1 MADDLITG
9 AQSTTT
15 QRLSSDEQMKANRE
29 KFKDKFTSDGTD
41 ELVNSQTFLNLLVA
55 EMTNQDP
62 LEPTSNTEFIT
73 QMAQF
78 SQLQYAKDS
87 STYAL
92 SNYASNLVGKVAT
105 VAKMDGKELVKKTGI
120 VTDIKKNGESY
131 TITVDGEDFDISKII
146 SVSDSNTSSSI
157 QGSNIFADMIS
168 RASLMIGMKAS
179 VKYPSGAEGEP
190 DNYMS
195 GIITSIKVKDGKIKA
210 TISGEDFDLS
220 QIVQVT
226 TPYGDDVGTTTQPD
240 DTVTPPDDTV
250 TQPDETENTEQ
261 NEQIEQAERTAQ
273 MYAERS
279 DGELTPDDEIE
290 QDLEDLEDIAEV

>member
-105 VAKMDGKELVKKTGI
+105 VAKMDGKELVKKTGV
-120 VTDIKKNGESY
+120 VTDIKKSGESY

-146 SVSDSNTSSSI
+146 SVSDANTSSSI
-157 QGSNIFADMIS
+157 QGSNVFADMIS
-168 RASLMIGMKAS
+168 RASLMIGMKAT
-179 VKYPSGAEGEP
+179 VKEKAEGE
-190 DNYMS
+190 NGTTSYTT
-195 GIITSIKVKDGKIKA
+195 GIISAIKVNNGKIMA
-210 TISGEDFDLS
+210 TVAGSDYNMSD
-220 QIVQVT
+220 IVAVT
-226 TPYGDDVGTTTQPD
+226 SPYGDDGETTQPGDGTTTQPN
-240 DTVTPPDDTV
+240 
-250 TQPDETENTEQ
+250 ETEGTEGAEGTEQ
-261 NEQIEQAERTAQ
+261 SRQAYAG
-273 MYAERS
+273 YAERS